1 MLDILQDEEGE
12 LQLQRQSLLCR
23 KKVSAFDL
31 SRSGQMCGTG
41 TMDGAP
47 HPYHLRTRK
56 STIPICIVYSYY
68 AKVLRRA
75 HAALSLPSSALSCCC
90 EDCSIS
96 LSLIFPQR

>member
-1 MLDILQDEEGE
+1 MEHVHDRISCLLVQDDEGE

-47 HPYHLRTRK
+47 
-56 STIPICIVYSYY
+56 IPT
-68 AKVLRRA
+68 
-75 HAALSLPSSALSCCC
+75 
-90 EDCSIS
+90 
-96 LSLIFPQR
+96 F